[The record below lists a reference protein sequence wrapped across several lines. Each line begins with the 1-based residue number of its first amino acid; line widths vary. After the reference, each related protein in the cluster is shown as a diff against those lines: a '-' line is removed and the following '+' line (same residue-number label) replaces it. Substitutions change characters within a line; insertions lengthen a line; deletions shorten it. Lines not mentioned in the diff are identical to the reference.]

1 MPQLK
6 VIVEVS
12 MNEEDKLRY
21 ATLTAMMLWL
31 ILLALMVIATGCA
44 NRMSSSTDHH
54 NTYPQVTCNLVSEHG
69 QFHQY
74 CCQGERCW
82 YVY

>member
-21 ATLTAMMLWL
+21 ATLSAMMLWL
-31 ILLALMVIATGCA
+31 ILLALLVIATGCA
-44 NRMSSSTDHH
+44 VHEPSSTDGHSS
-54 NTYPQVTCNLVSEHG
+54 YPQVNCNLDSEHG
-69 QFHQY
+69 QFHEY
-74 CCQGERCW
+74 CCRGEECW

>member
-1 MPQLK
+1 MEQNRAPVLNT
-6 VIVEVS
+6 VIAV
-12 MNEEDKLRY
+12 LWG
-21 ATLTAMMLWL
+21 LWL
-31 ILLALMVIATGCA
+31 LATMAMLLSGCA
-44 NRMSSSTDHH
+44 VHEPSSTDHH
-54 NTYPQVTCNLVSEHG
+54 NTYPQVNCNLDSEHG

>member
-1 MPQLK
+1 
-6 VIVEVS
+6 

-21 ATLTAMMLWL
+21 ATLSAMMLWL
-31 ILLALMVIATGCA
+31 ILLALLVIATGCA
-44 NRMSSSTDHH
+44 DRMPSSTDHH
-54 NTYPQVTCNLVSEHG
+54 STYPQVNCNLDSERG